1 MVAYNPVE
9 ALQVNVIPH
18 FKALEVFTIEV
29 TSFFSCTAD
38 DYLPLDKRAVILRPS
53 PFASYVA
60 PAPYAHIYSAHFPF
74 PGRLTSTLTN
84 STSLQPPVTTVLCV
98 SGTSVKRRRAPW
110 LQGPP
115 TTPIGS
121 GQYVTTHSTTNSS
134 SPPVQMVS

>member
-53 PFASYVA
+53 PLPRDALPLLRSEA
-60 PAPYAHIYSAHFPF
+60 N
-74 PGRLTSTLTN
+74 RN
-84 STSLQPPVTTVLCV
+84 SIFLIQRD
-98 SGTSVKRRRAPW
+98 G
-110 LQGPP
+110 G
-115 TTPIGS
+115 I
-121 GQYVTTHSTTNSS
+121 
-134 SPPVQMVS
+134 